1 MWPFNMKV
9 LVIQQK
15 MIGDVLTS
23 SILCEAIKKKYPS
36 AELHYLVNSHTV
48 PVVENNPFID
58 ELVLFSSEME
68 QSKLQF
74 YRFLK
79 EIRKAK
85 YDVVIDVYGK
95 ISSNLMSYFS
105 KAPKRISYHKKHTA
119 FLYTQTLERLKKPE
133 HNCSLAIEN
142 RLKLLEFLEI
152 PFQEITPK
160 IYLTQA
166 EIASAEAYVTT
177 SNINLKKPLFMV
189 SVLGSSE
196 AKTYPLDY
204 MASLLDSLVAENKEA
219 QFLFNYIPKQEKEAR
234 EVYEHCLSITQKR
247 IFFSVF
253 GKSLR
258 EFLAITSHCDA
269 MIGNEGGAINM
280 AKALNIPTFTIFSP
294 SLKMQ
299 NWFGKKEN
307 KNHKAVH
314 LSEYIP
320 YQEEDFVAAK
330 KKPSK
335 YYLKFTPT
343 FIVQPLHDFIAN
355 LSL

>member
-1 MWPFNMKV
+1 
-9 LVIQQK
+9 

-23 SILCEAIKKKYPS
+23 SILCEVMKQKYPS

-58 ELVLFSSEME
+58 QLVLFTPEME

-79 EIRKAK
+79 KIHKVK

-95 ISSNLMSYFS
+95 ISSNLISYFS
-105 KAPKRISYHKKHTA
+105 KAPKRISYHKEHTA
-119 FLYTQTLERLKKPE
+119 FLYTHTLERLKKPE
-133 HNCSLAIEN
+133 HHCSLAIEN
-142 RLKLLEFLEI
+142 RLKLLEFLEV
-152 PFQEITPK
+152 PFQEVTPK
-160 IYLTQA
+160 IYLNQT
-166 EIASAEAYVTT
+166 EITSAEAYLNS
-177 SNINLKKPLFMV
+177 SNIDLKKPLFMV

-196 AKTYPLDY
+196 AKTYPLNY
-204 MASLLDSLVAENKEA
+204 MASLLDGLVAENKEA
-219 QFLFNYIPKQEKEAR
+219 QFLFNYIPKQEEEAKA
-234 EVYEHCLSITQKR
+234 VYDFCLPATQER

-258 EFLAITSHCDA
+258 EFLAMSSHCDA

-299 NWFGKKEN
+299 NWFGEKEN
-307 KNHKAVH
+307 KNHKAIH
-314 LSEYIP
+314 LSEFIP
-320 YQEEDFVAAK
+320 YQEEDFIAAK
-330 KKPSK
+330 KKPLE
-335 YYLKFTPT
+335 YYLKFTPSY
-343 FIVQPLHDFIAN
+343 IVQPLQDFIAN